1 MKLAIISHTPHY
13 LKAGRIVGWGAT
25 VREVN
30 HLTKLFDEI
39 YHIAPLHNEPAPD
52 SSLEYDSDK
61 ITFVPLK
68 SYGGETLMQ
77 KFSIITT
84 ATQNLNTISP
94 ILEKVDWVQFRA
106 PTAMG
111 LYVLPYLS
119 TKLRPKRWVKYAGN
133 WKMED
138 PPYSYALQKWMLEKN
153 YLNCKVTING
163 WWEGQHEH
171 ILSFPNPCLDDE
183 EIEMAAEIGKKK
195 NFSDKLRLCFAGT
208 LTENKGSDIIIK
220 ALKAFSE
227 KSSIEDMTFA
237 GGGSLLKSHI
247 ADSEG
252 SGVKM
257 NFPGFMDRYKLSEV
271 YERSHIIILP
281 SKSEG
286 FPKVI
291 AEAAAY
297 GCVPI
302 VSDVSSI
309 SQYFGD
315 KESFL
320 LKDISVKG
328 LQDTLHK
335 AIENRVRLKEMS
347 HSCMKAARQ
356 FTFSHYMSLLKEK
369 ILDAD

>member
-119 TKLRPKRWVKYAGN
+119 TNTL
-133 WKMED
+133 
-138 PPYSYALQKWMLEKN
+138 
-153 YLNCKVTING
+153 
-163 WWEGQHEH
+163 
-171 ILSFPNPCLDDE
+171 FP
-183 EIEMAAEIGKKK
+183 
-195 NFSDKLRLCFAGT
+195 
-208 LTENKGSDIIIK
+208 
-220 ALKAFSE
+220 
-227 KSSIEDMTFA
+227 
-237 GGGSLLKSHI
+237 
-247 ADSEG
+247 
-252 SGVKM
+252 
-257 NFPGFMDRYKLSEV
+257 
-271 YERSHIIILP
+271 
-281 SKSEG
+281 
-286 FPKVI
+286 
-291 AEAAAY
+291 
-297 GCVPI
+297 
-302 VSDVSSI
+302 
-309 SQYFGD
+309 
-315 KESFL
+315 
-320 LKDISVKG
+320 
-328 LQDTLHK
+328 
-335 AIENRVRLKEMS
+335 
-347 HSCMKAARQ
+347 
-356 FTFSHYMSLLKEK
+356 
-369 ILDAD
+369 